1 MPLWFDGGEKPP
13 YGVRLQ
19 GKGGPVIARGLLA
32 GAALLLATGG
42 AAFACQGK
50 SDPALDD
57 NFSKPDPGWPNSDN
71 VTISPQGM
79 TIKPPV
85 NGSTWA
91 VNGNYTM
98 DGADL
103 CVTVAMPSPL
113 PNPANEDTVG
123 DVGVVFWKRDNDN
136 YYLAAISP
144 DGIAAISR
152 SVSGQW
158 TTIVD
163 PAASTAIKTGA
174 GAVNQIEIA
183 VKGNSGTFY
192 VNGAKI
198 TDFHGQ
204 APPDGGPPGVY
215 AESGP
220 TVTTWVF
227 SRVQI
232 YSYSP

>member
-1 MPLWFDGGEKPP
+1 
-13 YGVRLQ
+13 
-19 GKGGPVIARGLLA
+19 VIARGLLA
-32 GAALLLATGG
+32 GAALLVATS
-42 AAFACQGK
+42 AMALACQGK
-50 SDPALDD
+50 TDPALDD

-71 VTISPQGM
+71 VTISPQGLVV
-79 TIKPPV
+79 KPPI
-85 NGSTWA
+85 NGSTWV

-152 SVSGQW
+152 SVAGQW

-163 PAASTAIKTGA
+163 PVSSQAIKTGA
-174 GAVNQIEIA
+174 GAVNEMEVTA
-183 VKGNSGTFY
+183 KGNGGTFY
-192 VNGAKI
+192 VNGTKI
-198 TDFHGQ
+198 TDFRGQ
-204 APPDGGPPGVY
+204 APSDGGPLGVY

-220 TVTTWVF
+220 AITTWVF

>member
-1 MPLWFDGGEKPP
+1 M
-13 YGVRLQ
+13 
-19 GKGGPVIARGLLA
+19 ITRGLLA
-32 GAALLLATGG
+32 GAALLFAATGT
-42 AAFACQGK
+42 AFACQGK

-57 NFSKPDPGWPNSDN
+57 NFSKPDPGWPASDN
-71 VTISPQGM
+71 VVVTPQGLVV
-79 TIKPPV
+79 KPPV
-85 NGSTWA
+85 NGSTWV

-103 CVTVAMPSPL
+103 CVTVAFPATMPT
-113 PNPANEDTVG
+113 PANEDTVG
-123 DVGVVFWKRDNDN
+123 DVGIVFWKRDNDN

-144 DGIAAISR
+144 DGVAAISR

-163 PAASTAIKTGA
+163 PIKSPAIKTAA
-174 GAVNQIEIA
+174 GAVNEIE
-183 VKGNSGTFY
+183 VETKGNAGVFY

-198 TDFHGQ
+198 TEFRGQ

-220 TVTTWVF
+220 SITTWMF

-232 YSYSP
+232 YSYAP

>member
-1 MPLWFDGGEKPP
+1 
-13 YGVRLQ
+13 
-19 GKGGPVIARGLLA
+19 VIARGLLA
-32 GAALLLATGG
+32 GAALLVATGG
-42 AAFACQGK
+42 MALACQGK

-71 VTISPQGM
+71 VTMSPQGLVV
-79 TIKPPV
+79 KPPI
-85 NGSTWA
+85 NGSTWV

-123 DVGVVFWKRDNDN
+123 DVGIVFWKRDNDN

-152 SVSGQW
+152 SVAGQW
-158 TTIVD
+158 STIID
-163 PAASTAIKTGA
+163 PVASQAIKTAA
-174 GAVNQIEIA
+174 GAVNEIEVTA
-183 VKGNSGTFY
+183 KGNGGTFY

-198 TDFHGQ
+198 VDFRGQ
-204 APPDGGPPGVY
+204 APSDGGPPGVY

-220 TVTTWVF
+220 AITTWVF

>member
-1 MPLWFDGGEKPP
+1 
-13 YGVRLQ
+13 
-19 GKGGPVIARGLLA
+19 VIARGLLA
-32 GAALLLATGG
+32 AVATLCAASGVAL
-42 AAFACQGK
+42 ACQGK
-50 SDPALDD
+50 TDPALDD
-57 NFSKPDPGWPNSDN
+57 NFAKPDPGWPTSDN
-71 VTISPQGM
+71 VAISPQGLVV
-79 TIKPPV
+79 KPPV
-85 NGSTWA
+85 NGSTWV

-103 CVTVAMPSPL
+103 CVTVALPATL

-163 PAASTAIKTGA
+163 PVKSSAIKTGG
-174 GAVNQIEIA
+174 GAVNEIEVA
-183 VKGNSGTFY
+183 TKGNGGAFY

-198 TDFHGQ
+198 TDFRGQ

-220 TVTTWVF
+220 SITTWVF

-232 YSYSP
+232 FSYAP

>member
-1 MPLWFDGGEKPP
+1 
-13 YGVRLQ
+13 
-19 GKGGPVIARGLLA
+19 VIVKCLLA
-32 GAALLLATGG
+32 GAAFLFATSGV
-42 AAFACQGK
+42 ALACQGK
-50 SDPALDD
+50 TDPALDD
-57 NFSKPDPGWPNSDN
+57 KFAKPDPGWPSSDN
-71 VTISPQGM
+71 VTITPQGLVV
-79 TIKPPV
+79 KPPV
-85 NGSTWA
+85 NGSTWV

-103 CVTVAMPSPL
+103 CVTVAMPAVM

-152 SVSGQW
+152 SVGGQW

-163 PAASTAIKTGA
+163 PVSLPAIKTGA
-174 GAVNQIEIA
+174 NAVNEIEVTA
-183 VKGNSGTFY
+183 KGNGGTFY

-198 TDFHGQ
+198 TDFRGQ
-204 APPDGGPPGVY
+204 APSDGGPPGVY

-220 TVTTWVF
+220 SITTWVF
-227 SRVQI
+227 SKVQI
-232 YSYSP
+232 FSYSP

>member
-1 MPLWFDGGEKPP
+1 
-13 YGVRLQ
+13 
-19 GKGGPVIARGLLA
+19 VIARSLFVGAVLLC
-32 GAALLLATGG
+32 ATSGMVL
-42 AAFACQGK
+42 ACQGK

-57 NFSKPDPGWPNSDN
+57 NFSKPDPGWPSSDN
-71 VTISPQGM
+71 VSITPQGLV
-79 TIKPPV
+79 IKPPV
-85 NGSTWA
+85 NGSTWV

-98 DGADL
+98 EGADL
-103 CVTVAMPSPL
+103 CVTVALPATL

-123 DVGVVFWKRDNDN
+123 DVGIVFWKRDNDN

-152 SVSGQW
+152 SVGGQW

-163 PAASTAIKTGA
+163 PIKSPAVKMGA
-174 GAVNQIEIA
+174 NAVNEIE
-183 VKGNSGTFY
+183 VMTKGNAGGFY

-204 APPDGGPPGVY
+204 APSDGGPPGVY

-220 TVTTWVF
+220 SITTWVF

-232 YSYSP
+232 FSYAP

>member
-1 MPLWFDGGEKPP
+1 
-13 YGVRLQ
+13 VRPKE
-19 GKGGPVIARGLLA
+19 KGGPVIARGLLA
-32 GAALLLATGG
+32 GTALLLTTAGM
-42 AAFACQGK
+42 ALACQGK

-57 NFSKPDPGWPNSDN
+57 KFQKPDPGWPTSDN
-71 VTISPQGM
+71 VAITPQGLM
-79 TIKPPV
+79 IKPPV
-85 NGSTWA
+85 NGSTWV

-103 CVTVAMPSPL
+103 CVTVALPATM

-163 PAASTAIKTGA
+163 PVKSPAIKTGVN
-174 GAVNQIEIA
+174 AVNEIEVA
-183 VKGNSGTFY
+183 TKGNAGVFY

-204 APPDGGPPGVY
+204 APSDGGPPGVY

-220 TVTTWVF
+220 SITTWAF

>member
-1 MPLWFDGGEKPP
+1 M
-13 YGVRLQ
+13 
-19 GKGGPVIARGLLA
+19 IARGLLA

-42 AAFACQGK
+42 MAFACQGK
-50 SDPALDD
+50 ADAALDD

-71 VTISPQGM
+71 VTISPQGL

-163 PAASTAIKTGA
+163 PASSTAIKTGA
-174 GAVNQIEIA
+174 GAVNEIEIA
-183 VKGNSGTFY
+183 VKGNSGRFW
-192 VNGAKI
+192 VNGTKI

-204 APPDGGPPGVY
+204 APADGGPPGVY

-220 TVTTWVF
+220 TITTWVF

>member
-1 MPLWFDGGEKPP
+1 
-13 YGVRLQ
+13 
-19 GKGGPVIARGLLA
+19 VIARGLLV
-32 GAALLLATGG
+32 GGALLFATAGT
-42 AAFACQGK
+42 AFACQGK
-50 SDPALDD
+50 SDAALDD
-57 NFSKPDPGWPNSDN
+57 NFSKPDPGWPTSDN
-71 VTISPQGM
+71 VTITPQGLVV
-79 TIKPPV
+79 KPPV
-85 NGSTWA
+85 NGSTWV

-103 CVTVAMPSPL
+103 CVTVALPTPL

-152 SVSGQW
+152 SVAGQW

-163 PAASTAIKTGA
+163 PTSSPAIKTAA
-174 GAVNQIEIA
+174 GSVNEIE
-183 VKGNSGTFY
+183 VTTKGNSGTFY
-192 VNGAKI
+192 VNGTKI

-204 APPDGGPPGVY
+204 APSDGGPPGVY

-220 TVTTWVF
+220 TITTWVF